1 MKEAESPVRPTAVAV
16 IVGSI
21 RRGRNT
27 PRLAKLV
34 GAKLD
39 AHPGAVADFID
50 LAELDLPMME
60 ERLSHLET
68 PPAQLVD
75 FGRRVGAA
83 DALVIVTPEYNKGYP
98 GVLKNAIDYLGPEY
112 RRKPVAIAT
121 HSVGAF
127 AGQVV
132 LQQLRIVMINVGAVP
147 IPAALTVP
155 HIEQAIDENGGAL
168 DEAFNRRAVRF
179 VDELLWYAQR
189 LKS

>member
-1 MKEAESPVRPTAVAV
+1 MSGPEPPSRPVAVAV
-16 IVGSI
+16 IVGST

-39 AHPGAVADFID
+39 AHPGAVVDLID

-60 ERLSHLET
+60 ERLSRLET
-68 PPAQLVD
+68 PPEQLVD
-75 FGRRVGAA
+75 FGRRVAA
-83 DALVIVTPEYNKGYP
+83 AEALVIVTPEYNKGYP
-98 GVLKNAIDYLGPEY
+98 GVLKNALDYLGSEY

-132 LQQLRIVMINVGAVP
+132 LQQLRIVMINLGAVP

-155 HIEQAIDENGGAL
+155 HIEQAIDESGRAL
-168 DEAFNRRAVRF
+168 DEAFDRRAVQF